1 MKDNATELDWL
12 ELSNSVDAILGL
24 AFHCWIP
31 PRVHQ
36 ENLYSEIQSY
46 SSSFQAHQEDPAVWV
61 IGEGVYGSSLLGN
74 VHGPIQLDT
83 LDAGL
88 PNHLKL
94 FSTVDGE
101 DRKGMQIINTYL
113 LQGELNQIQE

>member
-1 MKDNATELDWL
+1 MRCN
-12 ELSNSVDAILGL
+12 
-24 AFHCWIP
+24 
-31 PRVHQ
+31 
-36 ENLYSEIQSY
+36 SEIQSY

-88 PNHLKL
+88 
-94 FSTVDGE
+94 
-101 DRKGMQIINTYL
+101 QIILNYFQL
-113 LQGELNQIQE
+113 LMEKTARVCKLSILTFSKEN

>member
-1 MKDNATELDWL
+1 MRCN
-12 ELSNSVDAILGL
+12 
-24 AFHCWIP
+24 
-31 PRVHQ
+31 
-36 ENLYSEIQSY
+36 SEIQSY

-61 IGEGVYGSSLLGN
+61 IGEGIYGSSLLGN